1 MNPIHGDQLL
11 TPLNWR
17 YVTKEFDPARKIS
30 PEDWTVVELAANGQ
44 VASQVSICL
53 VAVRLRSSGW

>member
-17 YVTKEFDPARKIS
+17 YATKEFDPARKIS
-30 PEDWTVVELAANGQ
+30 PED
-44 VASQVSICL
+44 
-53 VAVRLRSSGW
+53 

>member
-17 YVTKEFDPARKIS
+17 YATKEFDPARKIS
-30 PEDWTVVELAANGQ
+30 PEDGTVLELAAK
-44 VASQVSICL
+44 
-53 VAVRLRSSGW
+53 RLSSGACCAAGYPFGRR